1 MRPFGG
7 VAQTPG
13 FTLIELL
20 VVIAIVALLI
30 ALLLP
35 AMARARE
42 TARRIVCANNQH
54 QIGIGLTLYADEN
67 DGRLP
72 EGYTN
77 SDSIVWHEASIEAV
91 ARAMGTFS
99 ESERMFGWYG
109 VDLTPRF
116 GEQFVCPSSQHNPR
130 PIYGYR
136 EGRGLPRAVTSY
148 FLVTLSEAYRDGV
161 SDTFEVEPAG
171 SYTQSGSVLDPSLPL
186 AEFVLADKLTW
197 RWDILLEH
205 PTIRYWYA
213 NHAAAWV
220 TLDDTGNPNILDGGS
235 NRLGLDGHVEWRPYG
250 TVEVWNTS
258 TGETHYW

>member
-77 SDSIVWHEASIEAV
+77 SDAIVWHEASIEAV

-171 SYTQSGSVLDPSLPL
+171 SYTQSGSVLDPNLPL

-197 RWDILLEH
+197 RWDMLLEH